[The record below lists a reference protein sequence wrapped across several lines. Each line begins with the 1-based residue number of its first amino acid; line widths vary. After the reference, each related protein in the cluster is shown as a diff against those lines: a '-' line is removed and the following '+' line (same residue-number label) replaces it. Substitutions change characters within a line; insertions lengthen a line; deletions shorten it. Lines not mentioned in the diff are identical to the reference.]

1 MIFMFLKF
9 FKLSKNEIHK
19 IIEEFLQATIILT
32 SVRLIKYAESA
43 ADSERTVADM
53 KILKP
58 DSESPNDPPKN
69 PKKILVEISILI
81 EISMDY
87 DFHRIIEYHI

>member
-1 MIFMFLKF
+1 MSSEQIALAS
-9 FKLSKNEIHK
+9 LAAEH
-19 IIEEFLQATIILT
+19 ATLETDT

-69 PKKILVEISILI
+69 PKKNLVEISILI
-81 EISMDY
+81 EISMNY